1 MTDKPH
7 SHTPEAGA
15 AKPTPTPAAKPA
27 AHAGAAKKKGA
38 DFVKKHKFVAM
49 AGAFLVIGFLMWGVL
64 KLMGGKPAEGPAQ
77 NTGSGTIAVN
87 VLEMKPDHFQDMMI
101 AVGSIKGG
109 SEIPLRF
116 EVEGG
121 IDLFEFR
128 QGDKVRKGDIIARL
142 SQRDAYL
149 KLKKARLELEQ
160 MEKLYAIGGVSL
172 NKLEEARVSSD
183 LAALELEKTVL
194 RSPRDGILGDKD
206 AEVGEFVTPA
216 KKVATLVNIETV
228 LVSIGVIEKE
238 IDRIFPGQKV
248 VLTVDTYP
256 NVEFT
261 GRVENIN
268 PMVTQGSRTLG
279 VEARLEN
286 EGGLLLPGMF
296 ARARITIFEQDN
308 ALFVPNDSLEKTP
321 TGQRVYV
328 VTKDNKADARDVEV
342 GYVSSQFS
350 LINKGLEAG
359 ELVVT
364 QKPQDLKAGSPV
376 KIIET
381 QK

>member
-15 AKPTPTPAAKPA
+15 AKPTPAPAAKPA

-64 KLMGGKPAEGPAQ
+64 KLMGGKPAAGPAQ

-194 RSPRDGILGDKD
+194 RSPRTAFWGTR
-206 AEVGEFVTPA
+206 TPKWGNSSPPPRKWRPWSTSKPCWCPSASSKRKSTGFSRA
-216 KKVATLVNIETV
+216 KK
-228 LVSIGVIEKE
+228 S
-238 IDRIFPGQKV
+238 F
-248 VLTVDTYP
+248 
-256 NVEFT
+256 
-261 GRVENIN
+261 
-268 PMVTQGSRTLG
+268 
-279 VEARLEN
+279 
-286 EGGLLLPGMF
+286 
-296 ARARITIFEQDN
+296 
-308 ALFVPNDSLEKTP
+308 
-321 TGQRVYV
+321 
-328 VTKDNKADARDVEV
+328 
-342 GYVSSQFS
+342 
-350 LINKGLEAG
+350 
-359 ELVVT
+359 
-364 QKPQDLKAGSPV
+364 
-376 KIIET
+376 
-381 QK
+381 

>member
-15 AKPTPTPAAKPA
+15 AKPTPTPVAKPA
-27 AHAGAAKKKGA
+27 AHAGAAKKRGA

-49 AGAFLVIGFLMWGVL
+49 AGAFLVIGFLMWL
-64 KLMGGKPAEGPAQ
+64 AMKFMGGKPPEGPAQ
-77 NTGSGTIAVN
+77 STGSGTIAVN